1 VGSTRIRLVNDTL
14 SSGYGDAFID
24 ASTIL
29 LSADAG
35 HYMFV
40 LRNMVGVGIAKAL
53 LLEILQ
59 KMEAD
64 GIHDGVSQLVSSCS
78 GQKKVMLRARC
89 KRAIL
94 QK

>member
-1 VGSTRIRLVNDTL
+1 VNDTL

-24 ASTIL
+24 ASQYCCPRMLGKTCLFSGIW
-29 LSADAG
+29 
-35 HYMFV
+35 F
-40 LRNMVGVGIAKAL
+40 RVGIAKAL